1 VTGSLTSGAQTFYT
15 MIQVSEDAGKFVLQV
30 LMEECVEFTVKRLPD
45 EGKLEVSG
53 KDAVKVTEHC
63 MWMLQKLRSEFV
75 ELDVLY

>member
-30 LMEECVEFTVKRLPD
+30 LMEECVEFTVKRLPN

-53 KDAVKVTEHC
+53 KDAVKVTSTAC
-63 MWMLQKLRSEFV
+63 GCSRSSAASS
-75 ELDVLY
+75 

>member
-1 VTGSLTSGAQTFYT
+1 
-15 MIQVSEDAGKFVLQV
+15 MLQV
-30 LMEECVEFTVKRLPD
+30 LMEERVEFTVKRLPD

-53 KDAVKVTEHC
+53 KDAVEITTHC